1 MMQSS
6 MEKIKSILVPI
17 VIVFTVLTA
26 CLLLLM
32 IFELVG
38 GDSARQTI
46 IKLAQ
51 ASGVIA
57 GAGLIVLGLR
67 GIAKL

>member
-1 MMQSS
+1 